1 MANLS
6 NINGKFVV
14 EQTTGYVG
22 IGDTDPDY
30 LLHIAS
36 ADAVNGTRLAI
47 ENTNGSGKI
56 YGLISDNTGVFTLR
70 DVTATTDR
78 LTISSGGDATFAGK
92 VSLPDNKYLSWTG
105 SNTRMIGN
113 SDYLIFQV
121 AASDKMAI
129 LSGGNVGIGTTSPDE
144 ILHLYNASAGD
155 TALKIETTSGGDPTI
170 YMTSQAA
177 SRQGIISFQ
186 DNDINA
192 GRIIYEHAT
201 DIMTFYTGGTGASH
215 LELTLQETAGAV
227 FRTKVGIGTGD
238 PYSILEVTAPATK
251 TNLGTV
257 SNQTITC
264 SGGGGVNEYNQIGF
278 GYTAGDFSPG
288 VIGYVTTNGAVS
300 TLGALVFALRDSTTA
315 IAPTERMRITS
326 GGDVYIGHQ
335 STNPTS
341 GFSVLETSGGAN
353 IQIDHLTGTSTGHS
367 FAVFR
372 YNQSEIG
379 SITQNGTSAT
389 LFNTSSDYRLK
400 EDLKDFE
407 GLDMVSKIPVYDFK
421 WKSEE
426 SRSYGV
432 IAHELQE
439 VLPDAVSGEK
449 DAEENQMVDYSKI
462 VPLLVKSI
470 QELKAEIDILKNK

>member
-1 MANLS
+1 M
-6 NINGKFVV
+6 
-14 EQTTGYVG
+14 
-22 IGDTDPDY
+22 
-30 LLHIAS
+30 
-36 ADAVNGTRLAI
+36 
-47 ENTNGSGKI
+47 
-56 YGLISDNTGVFTLR
+56 
-70 DVTATTDR
+70 
-78 LTISSGGDATFAGK
+78 
-92 VSLPDNKYLSWTG
+92 
-105 SNTRMIGN
+105 
-113 SDYLIFQV
+113 
-121 AASDKMAI
+121 
-129 LSGGNVGIGTTSPDE
+129 
-144 ILHLYNASAGD
+144 HLYNASAGD

-470 QELKAEIDILKNK
+470 QELKAEIDILKNKINGNNIFISFSDSKIQRFTYRY